1 METILVT
8 ITGSSSV
15 RCFELYLINISKKAE
30 FLKGRE
36 MDRHYVQA
44 NTYCLSV
51 TVGDLNL

>member
-1 METILVT
+1 METILVK

-15 RCFELYLINISKKAE
+15 RCFDLYLINISTKAE
-30 FLKGRE
+30 IFKGRE